1 MQIHELP
8 TETGLNTNDYVAL
21 DNGTTNRKGKLKA
34 LIETI
39 TTAIAT
45 RVSTLETNAANLS
58 LGTAITSG
66 SLNNYTDIGNFYVT
80 ATNASSVSNSP
91 YTAAGYVLL
100 VRNNSAAREQ
110 ILLPTSTAS
119 FYRRR
124 YAGGTWADWVQY
136 VAAPHFQTKTYTYAY
151 TDLAAG
157 ATELVT
163 ATAIRAATPSGY
175 TPIGFVTCHSGL
187 RYVDVIW
194 QNAAA
199 TGTQNMIVLY
209 NHTTTARSGTA
220 TVTVLYAKTDLMT

>member
-1 MQIHELP
+1 MQIHDLP
-8 TETGLNTNDYVAL
+8 SESSLNANDYVAL

-34 LIETI
+34 LIESI
-39 TTAIAT
+39 TSAIAS
-45 RVSTLETNAANLS
+45 RVTSLETNSASLA

-66 SLNNYTDIGNFYVT
+66 SLNSYTDIGNYFVT
-80 ATNASSVSNSP
+80 AANAGTVTNSP

-110 ILLPTSTAS
+110 ILLPTSAS
-119 FYRRR
+119 MFYRRR
-124 YAGGTWADWVQY
+124 YASGAWQDWVQY

-151 TDLAAG
+151 SGMAAG
-157 ATELVT
+157 ATVLVT
-163 ATAIRAATPSGY
+163 ATNFGASTPSGY

-199 TGTQNMIVLY
+199 EGSTNMVVLY
-209 NHTTTARSGTA
+209 NHSTSERAGTA
-220 TVTVLYAKTDLMT
+220 TVTVLYAKSDLMA